1 MNLMIIL
8 LKKIK
13 YKILRIKWI
22 TGNSNM
28 MSYTSS
34 INNYKPNI
42 NINNI
47 KNEIK
52 MKFDNIL
59 MFYFT

>member
-1 MNLMIIL
+1 
-8 LKKIK
+8 
-13 YKILRIKWI
+13 
-22 TGNSNM
+22 M

-42 NINNI
+42 NKNNI

-52 MKFDNIL
+52 MKFDYNL
-59 MFYFT
+59 MFYYT